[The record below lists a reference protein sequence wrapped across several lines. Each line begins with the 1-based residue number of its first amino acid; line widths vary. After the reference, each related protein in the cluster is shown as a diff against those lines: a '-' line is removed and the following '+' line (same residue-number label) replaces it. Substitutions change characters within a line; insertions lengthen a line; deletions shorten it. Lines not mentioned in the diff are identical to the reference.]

1 MLRWSTAEL
10 DGAGDGSTVLL
21 RRAAGAGRALLE
33 TDRDVVVTGDVE
45 AARTDD
51 GWLVSW
57 PGGADGDRLEVRLA

>member
-21 RRAAGAGRALLE
+21 RRGPSAGRALIE
-33 TDRDVVVTGDVE
+33 TARDVVVDGDAE
-45 AARTDD
+45 AKRTDD

-57 PGGADGDRLEVRLA
+57 PGGADGDRLRVGLA

>member
-21 RRAAGAGRALLE
+21 RRGAGAGRALLE
-33 TDRDVVVTGDVE
+33 TDREVVVDGDVE
-45 AARTDD
+45 AARTDG